1 MEYKVTIYG
10 TETCPFC
17 NQARAA
23 YGGRAVFV
31 DVGRDPD
38 RLPEMLALSGG
49 RRQVPVIVEG
59 DRVAVGFLGD
69 TSLRGAVP
77 IFGGT

>member
-1 MEYKVTIYG
+1 MSDKVKIYG

-17 NQARAA
+17 VQARAS
-23 YGGRAVFV
+23 YGDGAVFI
-31 DVGRDPD
+31 DVNEDPAGL
-38 RLPEMLALSGG
+38 REMLALSGG

-59 DRVAVGFLGD
+59 ERVTVGFLGD
-69 TSLRGAVP
+69 TSLRGGVP

>member
-1 MEYKVTIYG
+1 MAHKIRIYG
-10 TETCPFC
+10 TATCPFC
-17 NQARAA
+17 IQARAA
-23 YGGRAVFV
+23 YGERAIFIHV
-31 DVGRDPD
+31 DEDPEKL
-38 RLPEMLALSGG
+38 REMLALSGG

-59 DRVAVGFLGD
+59 ERVTVGFMGD